1 MSSVLSIDDTSSWSV
16 ILIALMNGETL
27 WNSDPRVIK
36 QKPNKRTAAFGLRV
50 EIITAFKWRPHH
62 PASLLKSFNQ
72 TEADGL
78 LKMTWVQHHRSQ
90 DMSKDL
96 LYCHVCCRKQRAS
109 YLIMK
114 EVSEEHTLL
123 VWTPLYLMMLV
134 NLFIFLRLCWVS
146 EVVLAVNMPSG
157 ETSTFPPVKKL
168 QLTAQYFNVAP
179 LEQSSYNSW
188 IIIICLYTI

>member
-27 WNSDPRVIK
+27 WNSDLRVIK
-36 QKPNKRTAAFGLRV
+36 QKPIKRTAAFGLRG
-50 EIITAFKWRPHH
+50 EIITAFKWWPHH

-72 TEADGL
+72 TEADGP

-90 DMSKDL
+90 DMSGGTSEDL
-96 LYCHVCCRKQRAS
+96 LYCHVCCRKQRVS

-146 EVVLAVNMPSG
+146 EVVLVVNMPSG
-157 ETSTFPPVKKL
+157 KNSTFPPVKKEL
-168 QLTAQYFNVAP
+168 
-179 LEQSSYNSW
+179 SYNSLLN
-188 IIIICLYTI
+188 ILMLHH